1 MVGPILDQLTEEYS
15 GKIKV
20 CKINVDEENELAGRH
35 GIVSIPTLV
44 IYNNGEIVRQQVGAL
59 PKVQIESLFSSFL

>member
-44 IYNNGEIVRQQVGAL
+44 IYNKGEIVRQQAGAL